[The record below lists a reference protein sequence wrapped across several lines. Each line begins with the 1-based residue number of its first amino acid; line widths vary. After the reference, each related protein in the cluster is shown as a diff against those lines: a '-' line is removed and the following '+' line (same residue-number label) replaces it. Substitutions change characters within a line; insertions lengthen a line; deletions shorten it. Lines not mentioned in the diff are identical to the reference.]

1 MIRKTFE
8 ISEKDIHAPSLDTSI
23 WNSFLRNTGLMKVW
37 LNDTNNY
44 QRALVDYA
52 KDHGFELMTLD
63 NSDGEYGYIFRF
75 KSESEK
81 LAFLLKWV

>member
-8 ISEKDIHAPSLDTSI
+8 LSEKDIHAPSLDPSI
-23 WNSFLRNTGLMKVW
+23 WNNFLRNTGLMKVW

-44 QRALVDYA
+44 QRALFDYA
-52 KDHGFELMTLD
+52 KDHGVELMTFESD
-63 NSDGEYGYIFRF
+63 MNSGYVFRF
-75 KSESEK
+75 KTESER